1 MILIDAGP
9 IIALLDRHDN
19 HHHECV
25 EASKA
30 LAAEPLLTTWPCFT
44 EAMYL
49 LGAVGGYRFQIELWK
64 FIEEQQLTLHDL
76 TAIEIA
82 RMRELMEKYQDTP
95 MDLADASIV
104 TVAESHSI
112 RDVFTLDSDFRI
124 YRLADGSNLNIIP

>member
-1 MILIDAGP
+1 MCRGKQIP
-9 IIALLDRHDN
+9 
-19 HHHECV
+19 
-25 EASKA
+25 
-30 LAAEPLLTTWPCFT
+30 AAQQLFTTWPCFT

-64 FIEEQQLTLHDL
+64 FIEEQQLALHDL

-104 TVAESHSI
+104 AVAESHSI
-112 RDVFTLDSDFRI
+112 RDVFSLDSDFRI